1 MQKFLTSVC
10 GGAALLVLLAGCDP
24 EMAQIKG
31 SSQEAEWYNQLKQ
44 NYRSFRPP
52 QYPAPAIYDRN
63 ASAPAMERGGAVQ
76 PADDPE
82 KAVDRAA
89 DGESNVQVL
98 PDETKQPAQI
108 ADVKDA
114 KAAKADAAKADAAK
128 ADAADANAQ
137 KAGDKSA
144 DAVEGKLYVVKEG
157 DTLGSIAQKFYGR
170 ASMSDVISRA
180 NSKVIKHS
188 DRLQIGM
195 RLVIPEL

>member
-1 MQKFLTSVC
+1 MMQKFLTSVC

-24 EMAQIKG
+24 ELAQVRG
-31 SSQEAEWYNQLKQ
+31 GSQEDMWYSQLKE
-44 NYRSFRPP
+44 NYSSFRPP
-52 QYPAPAIYDRN
+52 RYPAPAIYDRN
-63 ASAPAMERGGAVQ
+63 ASAPVMDKGVAPQ

-89 DGESNVQVL
+89 EGENNVQAL
-98 PDETKQPAQI
+98 PEETKKPAQEV
-108 ADVKDA
+108 AVKDD
-114 KAAKADAAKADAAK
+114 KTAKADAKTDAKAQEADKKAA
-128 ADAADANAQ
+128 
-137 KAGDKSA
+137 AG
-144 DAVEGKLYVVKEG
+144 AVDGKLYVVKSG

-188 DRLQIGM
+188 DRLQVGM

>member
-24 EMAQIKG
+24 ELAQVGG
-31 SSQEAEWYNQLKQ
+31 SSQEELWYKQLKE
-44 NYRSFRPP
+44 NYSSFHPP

-63 ASAPAMERGGAVQ
+63 ASAPAMDRGTALQ

-89 DGESNVQVL
+89 EGENNVQVI
-98 PDETKQPAQI
+98 PEETKTAQKS
-108 ADVKDA
+108 AVKDD
-114 KAAKADAAKADAAK
+114 KTAKADAKADAK
-128 ADAADANAQ
+128 AEKAEKKPAADAP
-137 KAGDKSA
+137 
-144 DAVEGKLYVVKEG
+144 EGKLYVVKDG

-180 NSKVIKHS
+180 NSKVIKNS
-188 DRLQIGM
+188 NRLQVGM